1 MVREELGIEIDI
13 LLVVNKNIKA
23 MRKFLL
29 SSVFLSASLAI
40 GQAVNFSELKV
51 ANTTPSNEQ
60 LTGQTLR
67 AHSLM
72 KKAARRVVCVQQSN
86 SEIPADKAEVILE
99 AHKVFGEF
107 AQLGF
112 HFGPKYLHER
122 WYAHLFL

>member
-1 MVREELGIEIDI
+1 
-13 LLVVNKNIKA
+13 

-29 SSVFLSASLAI
+29 SAMFLSASLAI

-51 ANTTPSNEQ
+51 ANTSPSNEQ

-112 HFGPKYLHER
+112 QLLLDPY
-122 WYAHLFL
+122 